1 MARAPNRG
9 GGQLIELVAFDALD
23 SVADGYGNR
32 QQEFVEQFTDRAGFT
47 WLRGGESVQAARL
60 EGVQPLI
67 VRVRVSEKTN
77 RITPDWRMRDVRTSA
92 VYAIR
97 AITRS
102 LDRGYLDVLV
112 QSGVAQ

>member
-1 MARAPNRG
+1 MARTQRG
-9 GGQLIELVAFDALD
+9 AGQLIESVAFDALNAVD
-23 SVADGYGNR
+23 DGYGNR
-32 QQEFVEQFTDRAGFT
+32 QQEFVEQFQTRAGFI

-60 EGVQPLI
+60 EGQQPLI
-67 VRVRVSEKTN
+67 VRVRVYEDTN
-77 RITPDWRMRDVRTSA
+77 RITPDWRMRDLRTGD

-97 AITRS
+97 GISRS

>member
-1 MARAPNRG
+1 MARTTRG
-9 GGQLIELVAFDALD
+9 AGQLIELVAFDELAD
-23 SVADGYGNR
+23 VDDGYGNR
-32 QQEFVEQFTDRAGFT
+32 QQGFIERFQTRAGFT
-47 WLRGGESVQAARL
+47 WLRGGESIQAARL
-60 EGVQPLI
+60 EGIQPLI
-67 VRVRVSEKTN
+67 VRVRVNHDTD
-77 RITPDWRMRDVRTSA
+77 RIRPDWRMRDVRAGS

>member
-1 MARAPNRG
+1 MARSFRG
-9 GGQLIELVAFDALD
+9 AGQLIENVVFDALN

-32 QQEFVEQFTDRAGFT
+32 QEEWVEQFKIRAGFT

-60 EGVQPLI
+60 EGNQPLI
-67 VRVRVSEKTN
+67 VRVRVSDDTN
-77 RITPDWRMRDVRTSA
+77 RIRPDWRMRDVRSGI

-97 AITRS
+97 GISRS

-112 QSGVAQ
+112 QSGSAQ